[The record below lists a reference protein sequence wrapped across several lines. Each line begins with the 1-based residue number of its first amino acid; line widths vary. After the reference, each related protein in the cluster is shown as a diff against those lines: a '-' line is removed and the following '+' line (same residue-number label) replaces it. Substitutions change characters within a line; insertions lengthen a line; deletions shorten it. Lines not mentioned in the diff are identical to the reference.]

1 MVITS
6 HMLHHELGIDS
17 VIADYFANQRPV
29 PQQNLFW
36 KNKLIYLYAGFGT
49 LTIPIV
55 FDLQN
60 KLGIDHEQLLNNEHV
75 LLMEQG
81 FDLLRRFEDKMI
93 DQKAFLQGCKDLLS
107 GKVKQTR
114 LAEDLFSVFSGAKPS
129 CFPLDQ
135 TSAALSRSD
144 MFLFTLVDLP
154 LSDTWVPKFIPYWY
168 AVARPI
174 LIFDDFVDLAS
185 DRLSGESE
193 NVIIEFGNDRH
204 AIQKAFALGLADIT
218 LLAGINAK
226 LADFMRKKLEKCL
239 QLKYIQ
245 SQLKA

>member
-1 MVITS
+1 MVVTS
-6 HMLHHELGIDS
+6 HMLHDLGIDA

-81 FDLLRRFEDKMI
+81 FDLLRRFEDKLI
-93 DQKAFLQGCKDLLS
+93 DRNDFLQGCKDLLS
-107 GKVKQTR
+107 GKIKQAR
-114 LAEDLFSVFSGAKPS
+114 LAEDLFSVFSEQKPS
-129 CFPLDQ
+129 YFPLDQ
-135 TSAALSRSD
+135 TSPALSRSD

-154 LSDTWVPKFIPYWY
+154 VSDTWVTEFIPYWY

-174 LIFDDFVDLAS
+174 LIFDDFLDLET

-193 NVIIEFGNDRH
+193 NVIIEFGNDRN
-204 AIQKAFALGLADIT
+204 AIYKAFELGLADIT
-218 LLAGINAK
+218 LLANINAK
-226 LADFMRKKLEKCL
+226 LAGFMRRKLEKCL

-245 SQLKA
+245 SQLTA